1 MKDVIDV
8 REKQK
13 KAWSPTGK
21 QQKFALLY
29 IDNGV
34 KAARGAGYAGND
46 NVLAATASRLLRN
59 VNILALIEKRREE
72 EKSALIANRVE
83 RQEILSTLAREAEK
97 DKDKI
102 SACDQ
107 LGKLAGDFV
116 TKIKLEKPHEDW
128 LKLLEDI

>member
-1 MKDVIDV
+1 M

-13 KAWSPTGK
+13 KVWSPSGK
-21 QQKFALLY
+21 QKKFVLLY

-34 KAARGAGYAGND
+34 KAARDAGYTGND

-59 VNILALIEKRREE
+59 VNILALIEKRQEK
-72 EKSALIANRVE
+72 EKSALIADRTE
-83 RQEILSTLAREAEK
+83 RQEILSALAREAGK

-128 LKLLEDI
+128 LKLLEDN